1 MKKLLTVAAL
11 SAVLAFGSVAAQ
23 AQELK
28 IGLFNYGYVLSK
40 IPQTKAAQAKVQKA
54 LDSKKRALD
63 KMEADYN
70 SIQKALQNP
79 NISQADALKKQRDLQ
94 MLEAELKVKIS
105 EFREEEQK
113 ITSKEQMDIN
123 KKVQSAIDQVA
134 KQKGLSV
141 VFRGEGAVYLGD
153 ETLDISE
160 EVISVVSEFK

>member
-28 IGLFNYGYVLSK
+28 IGLFNYAYVLSK

-70 SIQKALQNP
+70 NLQKALQNP
-79 NISQADALKKQRDLQ
+79 GISQTDALKKQRDLQ

-113 ITSKEQMDIN
+113 IAGKEQMDIN
-123 KKVQSAIDQVA
+123 QKVQAAIDQVA
-134 KQKGLSV
+134 KKKNLSV
-141 VFRGEGAVYLGD
+141 VFRSEGAVYLGD
-153 ETLDISE
+153 DTLDISE
-160 EVISVVSEFK
+160 EVISVVSKSK